1 MDYFKKEVETISEE
15 GLRAV
20 QNEKLKWLVNHCYED
35 VPYYKQLFDQNGL
48 KPQDIRTVDDLVK
61 IPITRKTSIKSTY
74 PFGLLGV
81 PLSKVERLQS
91 TSGTTSVPYPLAYTK
106 EDVLTLQEQVAR
118 AMFGFGVRPG
128 DLVYQSYGYGTF
140 LGGISVD
147 LGCRGI
153 GATLFPAGPGRTAL
167 AIHWLRDL
175 KPKAISCTPSFA
187 RHLATYAQE
196 RGLDP
201 KKDWAHLKIGMFG
214 GEAAAPAVRKKV
226 REAMT
231 DNFMYHEFY
240 GTSELFGN
248 SIATSCEYSCGNSEL
263 HVMADHFYLELIDP
277 ETGKRIEPGEDKEG
291 ELVFTSLSKV
301 ASPML
306 RWGTHDLTRYSRN
319 ALGCEC
325 GRVAH
330 PIIRALT
337 GRGDDA
343 LKVRGALVFPSEI
356 EDVVTKVEGTGD
368 GWQIVIG
375 NSDKESLQE
384 LVIQVEVA
392 AKHKDDLDKRAL
404 IKKYIEDDVYG
415 RFSLRPVVQIM
426 DPGALPRYESK
437 SVRVVKD

>member
-1 MDYFKKEVETISEE
+1 MEYFKKEMETISEE
-15 GLRAV
+15 RLRTV
-20 QNEKLKWLVNHCYED
+20 QNEKLKWLVNHCYRD
-35 VPYYKQLFDQNGL
+35 VPYYKKLFDQNGL
-48 KPQDIRTVDDLVK
+48 KPQDIQTVDDLAKV
-61 IPITRKTSIKSTY
+61 PISRKKDIKSTY

-81 PLSKVERLQS
+81 PLADVERLQS
-91 TSGTTSVPYPLAYTK
+91 TSGTTSLPYPLAYTGK
-106 EDVLTLQEQVAR
+106 DVLTLQEQVAR
-118 AMFGFGVRPG
+118 AMFCFGVRPG

-153 GATLFPAGPGRTAL
+153 GAALFPAGPGRTAL
-167 AIHWLRDL
+167 AMHWLRDL

-187 RHLATYAQE
+187 RHLATYATE

-201 KKDWAHLKIGMFG
+201 KTDWAHLKIGMFG
-214 GEAAAPAVRKKV
+214 GEPAAPAVRKKV
-226 REAMT
+226 RDAMA
-231 DNFMYHEFY
+231 DGFAYHEFY

-248 SIATSCEYSCGNSEL
+248 SVATSCEYSCGNSEL
-263 HVMADHFYLELIDP
+263 HVMADHFYLELVDP
-277 ETGKRIEPGEDKEG
+277 KTGRRIEPGEDKEG
-291 ELVFTSLSKV
+291 ELVFTSLSKE

-306 RWGTHDLTRYSRN
+306 RWGTADLTRYSKN
-319 ALGCEC
+319 ALGCKC

-330 PIIRALT
+330 PIILALT

-356 EDVVTKVEGTGD
+356 EDVVTKVHGTGD

-384 LVIQVEVA
+384 LIIQVEVA
-392 AKHKDDLDKRAL
+392 PTYKDDLEKRGL

-426 DPGALPRYESK
+426 EPEALPRYESK
-437 SVRVVKD
+437 SIRVVKN